1 MANAAIWTGH
11 AHQLG
16 SAEHLF
22 VKINGG
28 CSAFD
33 DQIRRHIVIA
43 VGNRFYFTCH
53 LLLLQTRFRTY
64 VLVNRQAAPHGRE
77 PWRPFD
83 SGSKARIRSP
93 KGSRPSLAAVFSM
106 ESTSAGAQPV
116 GIK

>member
-28 CSAFD
+28 CSAFN

-53 LLLLQTRFRTY
+53 LLLLQTRFWTY
-64 VLVNRQAAPHGRE
+64 VLFSRQAAPPVFSPLEGKT
-77 PWRPFD
+77 
-83 SGSKARIRSP
+83 KAPPSP
-93 KGSRPSLAAVFSM
+93 GPDFRADRPSS
-106 ESTSAGAQPV
+106 G
-116 GIK
+116 